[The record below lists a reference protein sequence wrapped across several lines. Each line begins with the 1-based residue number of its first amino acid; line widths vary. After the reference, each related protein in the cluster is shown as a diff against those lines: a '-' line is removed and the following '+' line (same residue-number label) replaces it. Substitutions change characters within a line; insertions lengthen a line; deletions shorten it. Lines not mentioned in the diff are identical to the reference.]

1 MEPRPRSERVI
12 TRGMWSGIYQ
22 VGVIMAVG
30 TLLVLD
36 ASLLGGLI
44 AGSGD
49 MRYAQAMA
57 FTTLALFS
65 LFTVFNARSD
75 ERIAFIGLLSNK
87 RLWGAVG
94 FSLVLQAAVIYVP
107 FLQNAFSTTSLT
119 AGDRLVCTALASSV
133 LWLRELSKLMAR
145 GKNRAAG

>member
-49 MRYAQAMA
+49 MRYSQAMA

-75 ERIAFIGLLSNK
+75 KRSACIGLLSNK
-87 RLWGAVG
+87 WLWASVG
-94 FSLVLQAAVIYVP
+94 FSLL
-107 FLQNAFSTTSLT
+107 L
-119 AGDRLVCTALASSV
+119 LATV
-133 LWLRELSKLMAR
+133 MAR
-145 GKNRAAG
+145 ANHRAAG